1 MSGGFFEY
9 KQFYLKDIINDIK
22 EVLENKNTSD
32 FSDDV
37 LDEFEKAILIIQK
50 AYRYIEVIDMLVSGD
65 YSEKEF
71 MEEIRK
77 INNV

>member
-1 MSGGFFEY
+1 MSGGYFEY

-71 MEEIRK
+71 MEEIK
-77 INNV
+77 K